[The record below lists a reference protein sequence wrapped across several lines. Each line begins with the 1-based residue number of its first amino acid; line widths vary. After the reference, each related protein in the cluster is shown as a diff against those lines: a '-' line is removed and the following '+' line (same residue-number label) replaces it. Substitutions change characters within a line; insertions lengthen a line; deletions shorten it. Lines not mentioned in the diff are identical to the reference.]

1 MTDPVAPGPR
11 RRTARRMV
19 VGGALLLMLGSA
31 QASARQVHL
40 TLLNTTDLHGSIRR
54 TPGVYVDHND
64 GALLQCATIIQK
76 IRAENP
82 HTLLVDCGDV
92 FQGTADSFLTQGG
105 IMVQAMNALNY
116 DAWAIGNHEF
126 DWGLDRLGHL
136 LRQMQAV
143 PLAANLVVGPR
154 APDGFERVQPYV
166 MREVDGLKVAIVG
179 LTTPNLPQWFRG
191 LADAD
196 LQVLKS
202 RRALEQIL
210 PQIRRERPHILV
222 LLAHQ
227 GLMARDDDANQ
238 IKAICRRFSEFDV
251 VLGGHLHWVLAG
263 ARIGRTDYAQAG
275 SGGRGVMRVDMV
287 YDTVKGAVI
296 DKTFTYLP
304 VAVDTPT
311 DEDLA
316 ALVADDLAQADRW
329 LATVLGHTPTALKYS
344 LAGAGL
350 SPVQQLLC
358 AAIAESTGA
367 EVVLHGVLSTKSI
380 SAGELRV
387 ADIWPV
393 VPYENTIGCA
403 WLTVAEI
410 RAIMEEAADYL
421 GTKRYFGTWG
431 LQYEVHP
438 DAPRGHRIR
447 RVRAVDGSPI
457 HPKTR
462 LKVALNSYHVAG
474 GGGRFPEMNRI
485 LNRPPARLQHGDV
498 PMRQMVMDYIQAHP
512 QLSMPAG
519 TNAVVVRDGPGR

>member
-64 GALLQCATIIQK
+64 GALLQCATIIQT

-166 MREVDGLKVAIVG
+166 MREIDGLKVAIVG

-296 DKTFTYLP
+296 DKIFTYLP

-329 LATVLGHTPTALKYS
+329 LATVLGHTPTAL
-344 LAGAGL
+344 
-350 SPVQQLLC
+350 
-358 AAIAESTGA
+358 
-367 EVVLHGVLSTKSI
+367 
-380 SAGELRV
+380 
-387 ADIWPV
+387 
-393 VPYENTIGCA
+393 
-403 WLTVAEI
+403 
-410 RAIMEEAADYL
+410 
-421 GTKRYFGTWG
+421 
-431 LQYEVHP
+431 
-438 DAPRGHRIR
+438 
-447 RVRAVDGSPI
+447 
-457 HPKTR
+457 
-462 LKVALNSYHVAG
+462 
-474 GGGRFPEMNRI
+474 
-485 LNRPPARLQHGDV
+485 
-498 PMRQMVMDYIQAHP
+498 
-512 QLSMPAG
+512 
-519 TNAVVVRDGPGR
+519 